1 MSGGHY
7 NNIKNANLFDCFS
20 ISQTRIVPSNLRNVP
35 AGYSEVPLV
44 FHLKPKTVKK
54 LSIKVP
60 WGGVVYGFVNSASS
74 VKKKIGLNSNIADIA
89 ISDWDGRFVLIF
101 ETENEADS
109 VAFNVAEDDVLK
121 LLNECR
127 RPAEM

>member
-7 NNIKNANLFDCFS
+7 ENIKNANLFDCLD
-20 ISQTRIVPSNLRNVP
+20 ISQIRLVPAKLRNVP
-35 AGYSEVPLV
+35 IGYSEVPFI
-44 FHLKPKTVKK
+44 FHLKSETVKK
-54 LSIKVP
+54 LSFKVP
-60 WGGVVYGFVNSASS
+60 WGGVVYGFANSSQRIEQ
-74 VKKKIGLNSNIADIA
+74 KLGLGSRIIDITV
-89 ISDWDGRFVLIF
+89 SDWDGRFMLIF

-109 VAFNVAEDDVLK
+109 IAFNVDGKDVIR

>member
-7 NNIKNANLFDCFS
+7 ENIKNANLFDCIG
-20 ISQTRIVPSNLRNVP
+20 ISQIRLVPSKLRNVP
-35 AGYSEVPLV
+35 VGYSEVPLI
-44 FHLKPKTVKK
+44 FHLKSETVKK
-54 LSIKVP
+54 LSFKVP
-60 WGGVVYGFVNSASS
+60 WGGVVYGFANSSQRIEQ
-74 VKKKIGLNSNIADIA
+74 KLGLGSRIIDITV
-89 ISDWDGRFVLIF
+89 SDWDGRFMLIF

-109 VAFNVAEDDVLK
+109 IALNVDGKDVIR

>member
-7 NNIKNANLFDCFS
+7 ENIKNANLFDCLD
-20 ISQTRIVPSNLRNVP
+20 ISQIRLVPAKLRNVP
-35 AGYSEVPLV
+35 IGYSEVPLI
-44 FHLKPKTVKK
+44 FHLKPETVKK
-54 LSIKVP
+54 LSFKVP
-60 WGGVVYGFVNSASS
+60 WGGVVYGFANSSQRIEQ
-74 VKKKIGLNSNIADIA
+74 KLGLGSRIIDITV
-89 ISDWDGRFVLIF
+89 SDWDGRFMLIF

-109 VAFNVAEDDVLK
+109 IAFNVDRKDVIR

>member
-1 MSGGHY
+1 MSDGHY
-7 NNIKNANLFDCFS
+7 DNIKNANLFDCLS

-44 FHLKPKTVKK
+44 FHLKPETVKK
-54 LSIKVP
+54 LEFRVP
-60 WGGVVYGFVNSASS
+60 WGGIVYGFANSAAAL
-74 VKKKIGLNSNIADIA
+74 KEKLGLASPITDITV
-89 ISDWDGRFVLIF
+89 SDWDGRFMLIF
-101 ETENEADS
+101 ETESETDS
-109 VAFNVAEDDVLK
+109 VAFNVEETDVIK

>member
-7 NNIKNANLFDCFS
+7 DNIKNANLFDCLS

-44 FHLKPKTVKK
+44 FHLKPETVKK
-54 LSIKVP
+54 LAFKVP
-60 WGGVVYGFVNSASS
+60 WGGVVYGFANSAQQTEQRL
-74 VKKKIGLNSNIADIA
+74 GLNSRITDITV
-89 ISDWDGRFVLIF
+89 SDWDGRFMLIF

-109 VAFNVAEDDVLK
+109 VAFNVAEEDVIK
-121 LLNECR
+121 MLNECR

>member
-7 NNIKNANLFDCFS
+7 DNIKNANLFDCLS

-44 FHLKPKTVKK
+44 FHLKPETVKK
-54 LSIKVP
+54 LTFRVP
-60 WGGVVYGFVNSASS
+60 WGGIIYGFVNSASRLRE
-74 VKKKIGLNSNIADIA
+74 KLGFNSAITDITV
-89 ISDWDGRFVLIF
+89 SDWDGRFVLIF

-109 VAFNVAEDDVLK
+109 AAFNVEEADVIK
-121 LLNECR
+121 LLSECR
-127 RPAEM
+127 KPAEM

>member
-7 NNIKNANLFDCFS
+7 ENIKNANLFDCLD
-20 ISQTRIVPSNLRNVP
+20 ISQIRLVPSKLRNVP
-35 AGYSEVPLV
+35 IGYSEVPLI
-44 FHLKPKTVKK
+44 FHLKSETVKK
-54 LSIKVP
+54 LSFEVP
-60 WGGVVYGFVNSASS
+60 WGGVVYGFANSSQQTEQ
-74 VKKKIGLNSNIADIA
+74 KLGLGSPITDITV
-89 ISDWDGRFVLIF
+89 SDWDGRFMLIF

-109 VAFNVAEDDVLK
+109 IAFNVDEKDVIK

>member
-7 NNIKNANLFDCFS
+7 KNIKNANLFDCFG

-44 FHLKPKTVKK
+44 FHLKPETVKK
-54 LSIKVP
+54 ISLKVP
-60 WGGVVYGFVNSASS
+60 WGGVVYGFINSAPAI
-74 VKKKIGLNSNIADIA
+74 KEKLGLNSNIADVA
-89 ISDWDGRFVLIF
+89 ISDWDGRFMLIF
-101 ETENEADS
+101 ETENGADS
-109 VAFNVAEDDVLK
+109 VAFNVEEKDVIK
-121 LLNECR
+121 LLEECR